1 MSLLALNITQT
12 YKVLVS
18 STCIAVHDEVLGH
31 LLHIELLVDDVEG
44 VLQAA
49 GMGRQASCVEG

>member
-1 MSLLALNITQT
+1 MSLLALNINQT

-31 LLHIELLVDDVEG
+31 LLHIELLVYDVEG
-44 VLQAA
+44 VLQAV
-49 GMGRQASCVEG
+49 GMGRQASRVEG

>member
-1 MSLLALNITQT
+1 MSLLALNINQT

-31 LLHIELLVDDVEG
+31 LLHIELVDDVEG

-49 GMGRQASCVEG
+49 GMGRQASRVEG